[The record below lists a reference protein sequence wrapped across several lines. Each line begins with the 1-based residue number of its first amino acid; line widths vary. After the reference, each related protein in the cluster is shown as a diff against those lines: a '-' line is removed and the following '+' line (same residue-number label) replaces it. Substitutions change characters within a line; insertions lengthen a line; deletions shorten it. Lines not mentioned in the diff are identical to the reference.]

1 MNYIET
7 KPNSNRFINL
17 NQVGQ
22 ILLNKDNNRILFN
35 FSNLVEKKNSESGI
49 FLPSFHYVEFDDK
62 DSALKELK
70 RYIKEATNRNI
81 PIFVFSCEKY
91 IRVINFDNV
100 NSFYIKSEFGKSFIF
115 INFNSSISFGDKELV
130 EHSIR
135 IDDVE
140 INILNE
146 FKEFLNSQN
155 IGWKYHLLLFN

>member
-17 NQVGQ
+17 DQVGQ

-35 FSNLVEKKNSESGI
+35 FSNLVEKKNSKSGV
-49 FLPSFHYVEFDDK
+49 FLPSFHYVEFNDQ
-62 DSALKELK
+62 DSALNELT

-100 NSFYIKSEFGKSFIF
+100 NSFYIKSENEKYSIF

-135 IDDVE
+135 INDIEIDDDE

-146 FKEFLNSQN
+146 FKEFLKSHNV
-155 IGWKYHLLLFN
+155 G